1 MHGLG
6 SDMSVCMQERAIEG
20 TAGVRQV
27 EEGTWRQDVTTDARC
42 EMISMLPQ
50 VRELQS

>member
-6 SDMSVCMQERAIEG
+6 ADMPFCMQERAFER

-27 EEGTWRQDVTTDARC
+27 EEGAWRQDVTRDARC